1 LINANLKI
9 FRLRVY
15 FQSENKK
22 INLKLKPEIIFLAI
36 DVDYND
42 DYLNN
47 AHTLASLFNSNSFS
61 GTCSSQFKILAFNR
75 GELFAESSSN
85 YFLLIFLSYLKELK
99 EIGKPSLLFKWKVN
113 MQVLNPVEEGSS
125 EFSLNID
132 LKISFDSDSRIVFFG

>member
-1 LINANLKI
+1 M
-9 FRLRVY
+9 
-15 FQSENKK
+15 
-22 INLKLKPEIIFLAI
+22 KLKPEIIFLAI